1 MRPETLHQ
9 MAGRENELKDEL
21 FKAAFERDR
30 FEEAL
35 AISNPSERAYAVSQ
49 FFKSQNPA
57 AVFAASKEVVQ
68 IGPKALPA
76 LRAVLQNPDF
86 LPNYGE
92 IVLSMAR
99 VGRIDAGPW
108 CGDFHHHVRLGRNG
122 Y

>member
-49 FFKSQNPA
+49 FFK
-57 AVFAASKEVVQ
+57 
-68 IGPKALPA
+68 
-76 LRAVLQNPDF
+76 
-86 LPNYGE
+86 
-92 IVLSMAR
+92 
-99 VGRIDAGPW
+99 
-108 CGDFHHHVRLGRNG
+108 
-122 Y
+122 